1 MADFRGIFQIP
12 DNPVAGVVKLQIGRY
27 RGGRRVTGS
36 IRVGQV
42 PDDQAGWC
50 QLGMRHARRACAF
63 RF

>member
-1 MADFRGIFQIP
+1 MA

-50 QLGMRHARRACAF
+50 QLGVRRARRACAF